1 MRALPSLLLLTAGL
15 ALAGCGAVS
24 QLTGRMAAAGQAER
38 PAQAIDSAAQS
49 SGQLSAGGVDYALEY
64 RSHGL
69 WRDASGAAGADVG
82 APQITVRRA
91 DGTALTDDDILA
103 ARGVA
108 KAWCSENPQFRR
120 DTIFGDA
127 AVVENGAVV
136 FSEICD

>member
-1 MRALPSLLLLTAGL
+1 MRALPYLILLTAGL
-15 ALAGCGAVS
+15 ALTGCGAVS

-38 PAQAIDSAAQS
+38 PADGVDAAAQTR
-49 SGQLSAGGVDYALEY
+49 GQLSAGGVDYALAY

-69 WRDASGAAGADVG
+69 WRDASGAAGAEVG
-82 APQITVRRA
+82 APQITVARA
-91 DGTALTDDDILA
+91 DGTPLTSDDILA

-127 AVVENGAVV
+127 AVVEDGAVV